1 MMRVEENRDI
11 EAREDERVTIMQESN
26 EVEQWN

>member
-1 MMRVEENRDI
+1 MRVEENRDI